1 MVSPETP
8 QPEVLTP
15 LVSVV
20 IVSYNCREALERCL
34 DSIGRSLSR
43 ERIETLVVDAGS
55 RDGSAEVDSDRPWVQ
70 VIRMPMYFGRTR
82 ARNIGT
88 RTARGD
94 YIFFLDPRVEVQ
106 PDCIIRLA
114 ETLEQRSDA
123 AAAVPVLDSPT
134 GGRAA
139 SAFRLPDAAAL
150 RRASLT
156 LEPLPRV
163 EPSGGAV
170 EAAEDWAVM
179 IRKTFLGG
187 MNYLNEKRF
196 SEFWALL
203 DVFHQIR
210 LAGRKVLLVENAR
223 ATLHPELP
231 PVASRRELVSDAVA
245 GAASYVARYEG
256 PFAALGFRLACL
268 FSALGS
274 LDLGLAWYILQG
286 RRLDPTQ

>member
-8 QPEVLTP
+8 QPEALSP

-20 IVSYNCREALERCL
+20 IVSHNCREALERCL
-34 DSIGRSLSR
+34 DAIGRSRSP

-106 PDCIIRLA
+106 PDCILRLA
-114 ETLEQRSDA
+114 ETLEQRPDA
-123 AAAVPVLDSPT
+123 AAAVPVLESPA
-134 GGRAA
+134 GGRVA

-150 RRASLT
+150 RRASLR
-156 LEPLPRV
+156 LEPLPRI
-163 EPSGGAV
+163 EPSGGVV

-210 LAGRKVLLVENAR
+210 LAGRKVLWVEDAR

-231 PVASRRELVSDAVA
+231 AVASRRELVSDAVA
-245 GAASYVARYEG
+245 GAASYLSRYEG
-256 PFAALGFRLACL
+256 FFAALGFRLACL
-268 FSALGS
+268 LSALGS
-274 LDLGLAWYILQG
+274 FDLGLAWYILQG

>member
-1 MVSPETP
+1 MVIPETP
-8 QPEVLTP
+8 QPEVFPP

-20 IVSYNCREALERCL
+20 IVSHNCREALERCL
-34 DSIGRSLSR
+34 DAIGRSRSL

-94 YIFFLDPRVEVQ
+94 YVFFLDPRVEVQ

-114 ETLEQRSDA
+114 ETLEQRNDA
-123 AAAVPVLDSPT
+123 AAAVPVLEAP
-134 GGRAA
+134 GGGSIPA
-139 SAFRLPDAAAL
+139 AFRLPDPAAL
-150 RRASLT
+150 RRASLA

-163 EPSGGAV
+163 ESFSGAL

-179 IRKTFLGG
+179 VRKTFLGG

-196 SEFWALL
+196 SEYWALL
-203 DVFHQIR
+203 DVYRQIR
-210 LAGRKVLLVENAR
+210 LAGKKVLCVEEAR

-256 PFAALGFRLACL
+256 FMAGLGFRLACL
-268 FSALGS
+268 LSALGS
-274 LDLGLAWYILQG
+274 FDLGLAWYILQG

>member
-1 MVSPETP
+1 MVSPETS
-8 QPEVLTP
+8 QPEVLPP

-20 IVSYNCREALERCL
+20 IVSHNCREALERCL
-34 DSIGRSLSR
+34 DAIGRSRDSG
-43 ERIETLVVDAGS
+43 RIETLVVDAGS
-55 RDGSAEVDSDRPWVQ
+55 RDGSAEVDADRPWVQ

-94 YIFFLDPRVEVQ
+94 HILFLDPRVEVR
-106 PDCIIRLA
+106 PDCILRLA

-123 AAAVPVLDSPT
+123 AAAVPALETPE
-134 GGRAA
+134 GGRVA
-139 SAFRLPDAAAL
+139 SAVQLPDAAGL
-150 RRASLT
+150 RRASLA

-163 EPSGGAV
+163 EPAGGTV

-203 DVFHQIR
+203 DVFRQIR
-210 LAGRKVLLVENAR
+210 LAGKKVLYVEEAR
-223 ATLHPELP
+223 ATLHPPLA
-231 PVASRRELVSDAVA
+231 PVADRRELAADAVA
-245 GAASYVARYEG
+245 GAASYISRYEG
-256 PFAALGFRLACL
+256 FLPAFGFRLGCFL
-268 FSALGS
+268 SALGS
-274 LDLGLAWYILQG
+274 FDLGLAWYILQG